1 MDFIRCWAIHYK
13 RNRLCGNKEL
23 GGQYNEKSAVTLS
36 DNTKNYEYILPMEYT
51 KIERCQNCYIAYDK
65 QDKCAIYDLNG
76 QKLSDDYDY
85 IGSFFN
91 EQVAEARRDNQYY
104 IINSY
109 GTVLG

>member
-1 MDFIRCWAIHYK
+1 MKKLLSLILTITTLCSMAITVFADDTA
-13 RNRLCGNKEL
+13 
-23 GGQYNEKSAVTLS
+23 SAVTLS

-76 QKLSDDYDY
+76 KKLSDDYDY

-91 EQVAEARRDNQYY
+91 KQVAEA
-104 IINSY
+104 
-109 GTVLG
+109 